1 MTVRR
6 LMWVVV
12 VLSVVAI
19 AQAGGIGFLAWR
31 QVGLEKDVSQA
42 NQRLVQV
49 EGTFSQA
56 LQEASQRLADEL
68 NASRAAMRQEVEEQR
83 QQLSAEVQGLSQRL
97 DQTKGEL
104 AAADAALSQQVASQD
119 AQLRADLDAT
129 RAQTQDRDTQLQSS
143 LDQARADLD
152 SLRTQV
158 DEKDAL
164 LAQRVDS
171 QVAELTNRVN
181 IVAAQVDTLEGQTN
195 TLTQAVTASV
205 IDAGGLYQRLRPSV
219 VKVKVTTPSGDGL
232 GSGFVV
238 GSRSDFVVTAYHV
251 IENANT
257 ITVVTSDGVEHPA
270 TVVTSSLPKDVA
282 LLKLPQPLAVPPLVL
297 ADSDQ
302 VIVGSPVLVIGNP
315 FDMEWTATTGIVS
328 GLDREETVEGRTFT
342 GLIQYDAASNPGN
355 SGGPVFNAKGEVI
368 AMSNLAIKPGVGW
381 GISMAVTAND
391 IKAVIGGSIS

>member
-1 MTVRR
+1 MSVQR
-6 LMWVVV
+6 LMWIVV
-12 VLSVVAI
+12 VLSIVAV

-31 QVGLEKDVSQA
+31 QVSLEEDVSQA
-42 NQRLVQV
+42 NQRLAQV
-49 EGTFSQA
+49 EGTFSQE

-68 NASRAAMRQEVEEQR
+68 DASRAALRQEVEVQR

-97 DQTKGEL
+97 DQTKSEL
-104 AAADAALSQQVASQD
+104 AAADAALSQQG

-152 SLRTQV
+152 TLRTQV

-171 QVAELTNRVN
+171 QVADLTNRVN
-181 IVAAQVDTLEGQTN
+181 TVAAEVDTLENQTS
-195 TLTQAVTASV
+195 TLAQAVATSV
-205 IDAGGLYQRLRPSV
+205 IDAEGLYQRLRPSV
-219 VKVKVTTPSGDGL
+219 VKVKVTTPTGDGL

-257 ITVVTSDGVEHPA
+257 IIVVTSDGVEHTA

-282 LLKLPQPLAVPPLVL
+282 LLKLPQPLAVPSLVL

-302 VIVGSPVLVIGNP
+302 VAVGSPVLVIGNP
-315 FDMEWTATTGIVS
+315 FDMEWTATTGIIS

-368 AMSNLAIKPGVGW
+368 GMSNLAIKPGVGW
-381 GISMAVTAND
+381 GISMAVTSND
-391 IKAVIGGSIS
+391 IKAVIGGSVL